1 VVLEIMVEHILL
13 FIATTLIS
21 LHLSQ
26 SLVVSNRMMFRS
38 LSRRITGIRV
48 FSTLNSNPV
57 SVAADPNTQYMEIA
71 TRLWVERIVMG
82 QGLCP
87 WAASTLV
94 GNKLRICTIPG
105 GADGSDESLLNVCD
119 GILRETQLLLDDE
132 ENKSEEN
139 KGDESSTTLIVLPEF
154 KEFDAFLELID
165 VVEEIFEKENIN
177 DFLQV
182 AHFHPDYVFADSDTK
197 ELEIE
202 NFTNRSPFPIIHLL
216 KVDEVSDAIDSYN
229 SGDTSTIWKKNK
241 VTLRAL
247 GIAKVKAIGAKILI
261 DAALEVEKRK
271 SCLKF

>member
-1 VVLEIMVEHILL
+1 MLKIMLKHISLL
-13 FIATTLIS
+13 IATTLIS

-26 SLVVSNRMMFRS
+26 SFQVRNNMIFRS
-38 LSRRITGIRV
+38 VSRRITGIRV
-48 FSTLNSNPV
+48 LSTLNSIPV
-57 SVAADPNTQYMEIA
+57 SVAADPNTQYREIA

-94 GNKLRICTIPG
+94 GNKLRICTVFG
-105 GADGSDESLLNVCD
+105 GADGSDESLLEVCD
-119 GILRETQLLLDDE
+119 GILREAQLLSDGE
-132 ENKSEEN
+132 ENESEEDES
-139 KGDESSTTLIVLPEF
+139 DESSTTLIVLPDF
-154 KEFDAFLELID
+154 KDFNSFLELID
-165 VVEEIFEKENIN
+165 VIEEIFDKEDIN
-177 DFLQV
+177 EFLQV

-202 NFTNRSPFPIIHLL
+202 NFTNRSPFPVIHLL
-216 KVDEVSDAIDSYN
+216 KVDEVTDAIDSYN
-229 SGDTSTIWKKNK
+229 NGDTSTIWKKNK

-261 DAALEVEKRK
+261 DAALEVEKSK